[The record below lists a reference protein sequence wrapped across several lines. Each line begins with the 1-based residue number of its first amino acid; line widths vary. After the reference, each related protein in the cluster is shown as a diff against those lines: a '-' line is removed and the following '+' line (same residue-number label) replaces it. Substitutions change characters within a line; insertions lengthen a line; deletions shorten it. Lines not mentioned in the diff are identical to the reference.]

1 MDALLALLTIVVGLI
16 VIDVTGLPFGASPLT
31 GGAHVPD

>member
-1 MDALLALLTIVVGLI
+1 MDALIALLTIVVGLI

-31 GGAHVPD
+31 GGAKLPE